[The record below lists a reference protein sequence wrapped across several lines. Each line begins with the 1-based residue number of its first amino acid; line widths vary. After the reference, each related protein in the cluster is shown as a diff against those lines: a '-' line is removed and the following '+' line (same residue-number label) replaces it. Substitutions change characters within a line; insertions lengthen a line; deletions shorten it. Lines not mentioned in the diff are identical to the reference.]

1 MTLKEFIDFC
11 ESSKYDG
18 EISRCLMVIGCT
30 TWEIQPI
37 FDYELHKVIDVEYN
51 CESVFGMFILNNILS
66 ATYMVVIGKVEQDEI
81 VA

>member
-18 EISRCLMVIGCT
+18 EISRCLMVIDCT

-37 FDYELHKVIDVEYN
+37 LIMNYIR
-51 CESVFGMFILNNILS
+51 
-66 ATYMVVIGKVEQDEI
+66 
-81 VA
+81 